1 MGFHVISY
9 IPPKKNMGRV
19 WPSNAAR
26 RRTIC
31 PARWSRRA
39 STFQSPRCESPGVPG
54 NRQRKTVFFHTWNML
69 KSLKNRIS
77 SFDNIYIC
85 DDSTVPFIINQFT
98 SQETI
103 YQLFTFTAS
112 GLLSPGDNGVLEE
125 RSGHRNSELL
135 IEGLCWCLEG
145 RWVIGCS
152 KMFAMC
158 LEYWQQVEHVLIIWR
173 LDWNDFQDL
182 WIPHHISFLK
192 RPILA
197 KLEGPPDLEFTQGP
211 KHGTKQ
217 WYWFW
222 RSSTIIVW
230 HTVLNWLLL
239 DNMNLLVIL
248 SNYYYLLLV
257 WLLRYLL
264 PT

>member
-54 NRQRKTVFFHTWNML
+54 NRQRKTFFFHTWNML

-77 SFDNIYIC
+77 SFDNIYIWRFYC
-85 DDSTVPFIINQFT
+85 TVHNQPIH
-98 SQETI
+98 QPGNHLPTI
-103 YQLFTFTAS
+103 TFTAS

-158 LEYWQQVEHVLIIWR
+158 LEY
-173 LDWNDFQDL
+173 
-182 WIPHHISFLK
+182 
-192 RPILA
+192 
-197 KLEGPPDLEFTQGP
+197 
-211 KHGTKQ
+211 
-217 WYWFW
+217 
-222 RSSTIIVW
+222 
-230 HTVLNWLLL
+230 
-239 DNMNLLVIL
+239 
-248 SNYYYLLLV
+248 
-257 WLLRYLL
+257 
-264 PT
+264 